1 MGNRNSSLSRAFG
14 TGRALPLVLCA
25 FLLQTTTLVAQSQSN
40 DKKDKPKES
49 GTTNLHIEVTAG
61 DKSEPVGNASVY
73 VRFERPGSLLRL
85 HKDKKVEM
93 NLRTNQEGV
102 TKVSD
107 VPRGKVLIQV
117 IASGWKTFGQWYTL
131 EKEEETIKIKLEKPP
146 HWY

>member
-1 MGNRNSSLSRAFG
+1 MGSSSLSRCFAL
-14 TGRALPLVLCA
+14 GRALALPLAVVA
-25 FLLQTTTLVAQSQSN
+25 ILLQGMTLAAQPQSN
-40 DKKDKPKES
+40 DKKEERSKES
-49 GTTNLHIEVTAG
+49 STTNLRIEVTAG
-61 DKSEPVGNASVY
+61 EKSESVSNASVY
-73 VRFERPGSLLRL
+73 VRFERPGGLL

-102 TKVSD
+102 TKVPD